1 MTVGF
6 NNKMKEFLMLTSAIA
21 SSFLIGCG
29 PQAFVKG
36 NYDKNVES
44 TNLLTDEWSE
54 SDMQET
60 VKSMVSSLIVHPVVA
75 GAKTRPIVMVTQLQN
90 KTSEH
95 IDTQSI
101 MDMVR
106 VELMKSG
113 KLSFVDKEARQDID
127 SEYEYQNSGRVSSD
141 TKKGPGGQKGADF
154 IVNGRLDS
162 IVQEAGKEK
171 TIYYKI
177 TLNLTS
183 LKSGV
188 IEWTDQKQIRKL
200 YKKKTMGL

>member
-1 MTVGF
+1 
-6 NNKMKEFLMLTSAIA
+6 MKRSKLQSFAAAMFLAMASLLTS
-21 SSFLIGCG
+21 CG

-36 NYDKNVES
+36 KYDENVER

-60 VKSMVSSLIVHPVVA
+60 VKSMVGSMISHPVVA
-75 GAKTRPIVMVTQLQN
+75 SAKTRPVVMVTSLQN

-106 VELMKSG
+106 VELMKTG
-113 KLSFVDKEARQDID
+113 KLAFIDKEARQDID
-127 SEYEYQNSGRVSSD
+127 QEYDYQNSGRVSNE
-141 TKKGPGGQKGADF
+141 TKKGPGGQTGADF

-171 TIYYKI
+171 SIYYKI

-200 YKKKTMGL
+200 YKKKTIGL